1 MKLSCLYIVL
11 AISVTTYLI
20 GLPFAV
26 AAYISGSERVILWC
40 GSVLLFLSLASLV
53 ALAFPT
59 VRSSLRDTRQRRGLF
74 ISVAIIALYSAWAGS
89 LLVFPLS
96 L

>member
-1 MKLSCLYIVL
+1 MKLSWLYMVL

-26 AAYISGSERVILWC
+26 AAYIPGSERVILWC

-53 ALAFPT
+53 ALAFPA
-59 VRSSLRDTRQRRGLF
+59 VRSSLRGTKQRRVLF
-74 ISVAIIALYSAWAGS
+74 ISVAIVVLYSAWAGS

-96 L
+96 V